1 MTARRLV
8 MKYNENEP
16 KSLSQGWLKI
26 NVSMVTSERSEYTEI
41 EQ

>member
-1 MTARRLV
+1 

-26 NVSMVTSERSEYTEI
+26 NVSMETSERSEYTEI